1 MSVLG
6 AVSLWGLGVIFGV
19 VGIMVLIYWALDE
32 YRDADGIEETI
43 EGVAS
48 RSGSA
53 IVVTASVLLT
63 IGDQLVQVFAELA
76 GMVDAPVVVGH
87 VVGGLLGLAGL
98 QGLISTTEF
107 LAAFAIVTVVAVT
120 WRVTSDEEGM
130 SS

>member
-1 MSVLG
+1 MSVFG
-6 AVSLWGLGVIFGV
+6 AVSLWGLGVVFGV
-19 VGIMVLIYWALDE
+19 VGIMVLIYWTIDE
-32 YRDADGIEETI
+32 YRDADGIEDAA
-43 EGVAS
+43 EGLAS

-53 IVVTASVLLT
+53 IVVGASVLLT
-63 IGDQLVQVFAELA
+63 VGDQLVQLLAELA
-76 GMVDAPVVVGH
+76 GLVDAPVIVGH

-107 LAAFAIVTVVAVT
+107 LFAFAIVTVVAVT